1 MISVGTAGISP
12 GHLPVGQDEGGVAGK
27 RAEHRS
33 RFPVVQVIEAA
44 AQRLAIQCDDAL
56 PGHPDSSV
64 QLLRMAAEGGF
75 EIVPL
80 ERQEQTAQR
89 VHRRRPAEAGAE
101 GGVQAVALDGDEG
114 DDLLVGGRACQN
126 RENREQQQMAHAVA
140 VPLSA
145 ARIADFAA
153 LPLRVGKRGKQRTK
167 RHQGDLH
174 QTRMALQQTRYCRV
188 QPPAL
193 RRAGSSPHGRN
204 A

>member
-1 MISVGTAGISP
+1 M
-12 GHLPVGQDEGGVAGK
+12 
-27 RAEHRS
+27 S

-44 AQRLAIQCDDAL
+44 AQRLAIECDGAL
-56 PGHPDSSV
+56 PGHPDGSV
-64 QLLRMAAEGGF
+64 QLLRMATEGGF

-89 VHRRRPAEAGAE
+89 IHRRRPAQAGAE
-101 GGVQAVALDGDEG
+101 GGIQAVALDRDEG

-126 RENREQQQMAHAVA
+126 RENREQQQMAQAVA
-140 VPLSA
+140 LPLSA
-145 ARIADFAA
+145 ARIVDFAA
-153 LPLRVGKRGKQRTK
+153 LPLRVGECGKQRTK

-174 QTRMALQQTRYCRV
+174 QTRMSLQQTRYCRL

-193 RRAGSSPHGRN
+193 GRAGSSPHGRT